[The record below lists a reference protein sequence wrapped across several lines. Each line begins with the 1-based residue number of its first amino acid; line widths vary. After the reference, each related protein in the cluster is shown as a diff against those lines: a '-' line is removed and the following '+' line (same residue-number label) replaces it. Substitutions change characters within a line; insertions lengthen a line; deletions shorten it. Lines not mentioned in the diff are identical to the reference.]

1 MALFPSRRAAQDRQL
16 AHALRSVPLFRE
28 VPAEELVAIWR
39 CLRERRVPAGTLLC
53 RRGEPGDELYIIQ
66 SGTVELRV
74 GGERS
79 RGVVRRYGAGDV
91 IGEMAVLTGQPRS
104 ADVVVGEDAVV
115 WVLAR
120 AEVEDLFA
128 GSVPLLRALNRA
140 LCERLTFLT
149 QVVDAAGLAADDPE
163 GLRFGPYRVVAQI
176 GAGGMAA
183 VYSAVHVATNAAVA
197 VKVLPAAWGA
207 APELQERLR
216 REAVLLQR
224 IDHPN
229 VIRVRDVGAVEVRLG
244 GGCYLALEWLP
255 HALDRVLRA
264 RYPEPLEVP
273 RALALAHGIADGL
286 AALHAVGVVHRDV
299 KPSNVL
305 LRADGTPVLTDLG
318 LALLRAEAAQQG
330 RLTAT
335 NVIVGTADYLAPE
348 QVVGAIVDVRSD
360 LYALG
365 VVLYEMLAGVVPFAG
380 RTPLEAL
387 QAQVE
392 EEPPPLPARVPAAA
406 RAVVMRALQKRPEDR
421 FPSAAAFAAAL
432 SV

>member
-197 VKVLPAAWGA
+197 VKV
-207 APELQERLR
+207 
-216 REAVLLQR
+216 
-224 IDHPN
+224 
-229 VIRVRDVGAVEVRLG
+229 
-244 GGCYLALEWLP
+244 
-255 HALDRVLRA
+255 
-264 RYPEPLEVP
+264 
-273 RALALAHGIADGL
+273 
-286 AALHAVGVVHRDV
+286 
-299 KPSNVL
+299 
-305 LRADGTPVLTDLG
+305 
-318 LALLRAEAAQQG
+318 
-330 RLTAT
+330 
-335 NVIVGTADYLAPE
+335 
-348 QVVGAIVDVRSD
+348 
-360 LYALG
+360 
-365 VVLYEMLAGVVPFAG
+365 
-380 RTPLEAL
+380 
-387 QAQVE
+387 
-392 EEPPPLPARVPAAA
+392 
-406 RAVVMRALQKRPEDR
+406 
-421 FPSAAAFAAAL
+421 
-432 SV
+432 